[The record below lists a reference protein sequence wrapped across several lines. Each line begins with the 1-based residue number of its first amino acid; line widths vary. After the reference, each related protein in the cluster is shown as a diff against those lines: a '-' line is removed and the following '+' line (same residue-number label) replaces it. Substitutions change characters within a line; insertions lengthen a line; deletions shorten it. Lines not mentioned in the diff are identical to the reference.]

1 MKIGFIGLG
10 LMGSRMA
17 KNLIKNNK
25 ELIVYNRT
33 KEKAKEVIELGAE
46 FSESPKEVGKNS
58 DVVFTMLSNPD
69 AVSNLA
75 LGSDGFLNSMKQ
87 NSIWV
92 DCSTVN
98 PSFSVTVS
106 RIAKGMDVRFVDAP
120 VAGTIYPAEKGELIF
135 TVGGEKKDV
144 EEIKP
149 LLECMGKKIIH
160 VGESGKGTSLKIVL
174 NLLLG
179 NAMSAFSEAIV
190 LGESMGISKEVLLNT
205 IIGGP
210 LAAPFLNGKKEKIS
224 TDKYETEFPLE
235 YMHKDLQLA
244 SVTGFENDVPLM
256 LTNSSK
262 EIFGLAKNSGLGNK
276 DFSAVYKYLADNNI
290 K

>member
-1 MKIGFIGLG
+1 MNIGFIGLG
-10 LMGSRMA
+10 LMGGRMA
-17 KNLIKNNK
+17 KNLLKNK
-25 ELIVYNRT
+25 KKLLVYNRT
-33 KEKAKEVIELGAE
+33 KEKAKELIELGAE
-46 FSESPKEVGKNS
+46 FSESPKELGQNS
-58 DVVFTMLSNPD
+58 DIVFTMLSNPD

-75 LGSDGFLNSMKQ
+75 LGADGFLNSMKQ

-120 VAGTIYPAEKGELIF
+120 VAGTIHPAEKGELIF

-144 EEIKP
+144 EEIKL

-179 NAMSAFSEAIV
+179 NAMNAFSEALV
-190 LGESMGISKEVLLNT
+190 LGEAMGISKEVLLNT

-210 LAAPFLNGKKEKIS
+210 LAAPFLSGKKEKFA
-224 TDKYETEFPLE
+224 DNNYETEFPLAL
-235 YMHKDLQLA
+235 MDKDLQLA
-244 SVTGFENDVPLM
+244 SVTGFEKNISLM
-256 LTNSSK
+256 LTNTSK
-262 EIFGLAKNSGLGNK
+262 EIFGLAKNSGFGK
-276 DFSAVYKYLADNNI
+276 EDFSAVYKYLAENNL